1 MNLNLLK
8 SVKGILGAV
17 APTIGTALGG
27 PMGGMAAKMVAEAL
41 GVDNDPKKIEKAIQA
56 ATPEQLAELKQIDAD
71 FDIKMKEL
79 DVDLFALE
87 TADIQ
92 SARGMFSKDWT
103 ARIIGI
109 TVVGGFMGYIFL
121 VTIQP
126 PEQNSEALI
135 NLVLGYLGGLAS
147 AIISFY
153 FGASNTSNKD
163 QQMVIQTTNLYKAL
177 ELKYEA
183 QEAEAKANLEIYF
196 KNSAGIGEHPDV
208 VEAMDQQ
215 IDKLS
220 QAQDKLNALKELT
233 L

>member
-1 MNLNLLK
+1 MKELLK
-8 SVKGILGAV
+8 GVIGAV

-27 PMGGMAAKMVAEAL
+27 PLAGQAMSMVSQAL
-41 GVDNDPKKIEKAIQA
+41 GCNNNKKDIEKAVQN
-56 ATPEQLAELKQIDAD
+56 ATPEQLAELKKVDND
-71 FDIKMKEL
+71 FEVKMKEL

-92 SARGMFSKDWT
+92 NARSMFSKDWT

-109 TVVGGFMGYIFL
+109 AVIGGFMGYIFL

-153 FGASNTSNKD
+153 FGASHTSD
-163 QQMVIQTTNLYKAL
+163 
-177 ELKYEA
+177 
-183 QEAEAKANLEIYF
+183 
-196 KNSAGIGEHPDV
+196 D
-208 VEAMDQQ
+208 
-215 IDKLS
+215 
-220 QAQDKLNALKELT
+220 
-233 L
+233 